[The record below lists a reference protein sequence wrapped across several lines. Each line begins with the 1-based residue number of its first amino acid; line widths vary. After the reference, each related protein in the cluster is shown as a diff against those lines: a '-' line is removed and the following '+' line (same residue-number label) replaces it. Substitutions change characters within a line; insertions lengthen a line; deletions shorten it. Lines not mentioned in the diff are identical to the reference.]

1 MTMKKNRRWKDMA
14 TGALVACLLY
24 TMVLPAAA
32 ATLVNK
38 SIQVRSGVGLYVDDQ
53 KVVPTDVNGKE
64 VEVFIYNGTTYI
76 PARAVSKVF
85 GKPIKWEKSNNS
97 VYIGAH
103 ESSTPAVMLKDLDY
117 FTGSAFSTNDGK
129 PMKDNLGNE
138 HMDVVGESAGYY
150 SGNFNLTRNYDN
162 TYKLNGQYSRIKG
175 VFFQNYKRRSSDKES
190 ILEIYGDGVRLYS
203 AKMKGGIEPIAFDVD
218 LSGVLEMEIKW
229 NICGSAIGECGLY
242 T

>member
-14 TGALVACLLY
+14 AGALVACLLY

-117 FTGSAFSTNDGK
+117 FTGKAFQTNRT
-129 PMKDNLGNE
+129 PLQDNLGNE
-138 HMDVVGESAGYY
+138 HMDVVGRRTEYGVISNTEY
-150 SGNFNLTRNYDN
+150 YDN

-175 VFFQNYKRRSSDKES
+175 VFFQNYYSRSSDGES

-203 AKMKGGIEPIAFDVD
+203 AKMKGGIEPVAFDVD

-229 NICGSAIGECGLY
+229 KICGSAIGECGLY